1 MSAALSAVVSEVV
14 GIAVVAAA
22 GIVAVA
28 AVEIVAAA
36 DRKLRPDVGGKPD
49 VAAQTQSLGDIDF
62 AVLSGSNFLQVSLR
76 PFVVQC
82 AASELGE

>member
-49 VAAQTQSLGDIDF
+49 VAAQQLEAL
-62 AVLSGSNFLQVSLR
+62 AVEPGTALMTVLEPVR
-76 PFVVQC
+76 
-82 AASELGE
+82 